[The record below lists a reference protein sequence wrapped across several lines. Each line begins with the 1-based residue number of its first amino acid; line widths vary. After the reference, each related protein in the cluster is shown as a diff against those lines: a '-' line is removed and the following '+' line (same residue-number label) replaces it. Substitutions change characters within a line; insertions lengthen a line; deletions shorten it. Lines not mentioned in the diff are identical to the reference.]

1 MWQNSM
7 IVTSFSLEKKK
18 KKTNLT
24 KEWYGKVLNHV
35 HFSWLGFIPTPP
47 LKSRWLHNDQDK
59 KTFALCVCAKLTPQ
73 IHLILFSGG
82 GWGEAKDSPV
92 MTLHLTE
99 SLRAKLSPHSLT
111 HNSCELLRRPGQ
123 KFSRHETHHRAIM
136 LGLPR
141 FCMISLKQKT
151 GQRRKKGVTL
161 AWFHVNSSVAK
172 IYFKVANLGCQKKNT
187 ESSQLKVRSEKMMKI
202 PACTHFNHDRI
213 LSKER
218 KKKRSRKVEVNEY
231 SNI

>member
-1 MWQNSM
+1 
-7 IVTSFSLEKKK
+7 
-18 KKTNLT
+18 
-24 KEWYGKVLNHV
+24 
-35 HFSWLGFIPTPP
+35 
-47 LKSRWLHNDQDK
+47 
-59 KTFALCVCAKLTPQ
+59 
-73 IHLILFSGG
+73 
-82 GWGEAKDSPV
+82 

-151 GQRRKKGVTL
+151 GQRRKKRSHSCLISRELLRGE
-161 AWFHVNSSVAK
+161 
-172 IYFKVANLGCQKKNT
+172 NLFQSCQPWLSKKKKKKNT

-213 LSKER
+213 LSEDR
-218 KKKRSRKVEVNEY
+218 EKKRSRKVEVNEY